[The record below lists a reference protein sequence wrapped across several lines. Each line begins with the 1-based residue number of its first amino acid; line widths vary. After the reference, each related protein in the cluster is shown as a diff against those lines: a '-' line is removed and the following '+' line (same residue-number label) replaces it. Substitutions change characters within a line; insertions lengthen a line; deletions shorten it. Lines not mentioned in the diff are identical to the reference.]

1 MLKHPR
7 PPSNSLG
14 MMDYQ
19 SADHEQLMKRLRSGP
34 TGDEVIILLIVDNL
48 VDLFFLSI
56 MLIWCIKLF
65 DSPIEAIGFSY

>member
-1 MLKHPR
+1 MAVAMLKHPR

-34 TGDEVIILLIVDNL
+34 TGDEVITFLMVDNSL
-48 VDLFFLSI
+48 DIILLSI
-56 MLIWCIKLF
+56 MLI
-65 DSPIEAIGFSY
+65 

>member
-34 TGDEVIILLIVDNL
+34 TGDEVIIFLMVDN
-48 VDLFFLSI
+48 FLD
-56 MLIWCIKLF
+56 IWFHHL
-65 DSPIEAIGFSY
+65 